1 MSREWVTMR
10 FCPSIYTCRLERQLQ
25 KNMSWEY
32 SGSGDHVERWDGH
45 KKQPLL
51 MLLVCKYTYLHFA
64 LVPSITIFVSASH
77 QLLRLRSLRSD
88 GILRKVSWIQMAT
101 GWVLSGTPFPPADW
115 TQEHSKPDPSSNYL
129 RDVIEL
135 EVNVG
140 EAKSGESSIA
150 VNVKLN

>member
-10 FCPSIYTCRLERQLQ
+10 FCPSFYTCRLERQYCKKTCLENILVLEIMWRDGMDT
-25 KNMSWEY
+25 KNNLCWCC
-32 SGSGDHVERWDGH
+32 WFANI
-45 KKQPLL
+45 PTL
-51 MLLVCKYTYLHFA
+51 FA
-64 LVPSITIFVSASH
+64 LVPSITISISASH